1 MTLQKLSLSLSEM
14 GLCPFPTQYGAG
26 AFSEE
31 AALQLFTM
39 QLRSLGDYLHRAR
52 LPEGTSC
59 CPSAEQQHF
68 ASCFQNLRVSNCA
81 AARSLLPCE
90 DKKRSS
96 SRGQPDLLSP
106 RQQRTLGELGT
117 VATSCFFP
125 FTKWIQ
131 SSCFT
136 TGKVKENHCQPALD
150 YSITTRF
157 PFVPS
162 PMKIPRCKLIIT
174 LEGSGRKLFLPPG
187 MAHRLILRGTDVLWC
202 HSG

>member
-96 SRGQPDLLSP
+96 SRGQPASFPPGSKEPWVSLGLLQPPAFSP
-106 RQQRTLGELGT
+106 SHSGYK
-117 VATSCFFP
+117 A
-125 FTKWIQ
+125 
-131 SSCFT
+131 
-136 TGKVKENHCQPALD
+136 PASQLVRWRKTIA
-150 YSITTRF
+150 SQL
-157 PFVPS
+157 
-162 PMKIPRCKLIIT
+162 LIIP
-174 LEGSGRKLFLPPG
+174 LPLDSLLFP
-187 MAHRLILRGTDVLWC
+187 VLWKS
-202 HSG
+202 HDVN